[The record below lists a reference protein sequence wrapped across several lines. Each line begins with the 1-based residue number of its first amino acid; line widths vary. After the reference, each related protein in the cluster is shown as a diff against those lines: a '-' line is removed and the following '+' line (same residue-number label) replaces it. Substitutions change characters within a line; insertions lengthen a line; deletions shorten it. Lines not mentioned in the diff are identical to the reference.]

1 MASNTNIS
9 SIDLGLPLEAQ
20 VLSQFFDEDFVPV
33 DYINALLST
42 SLNVSSQ
49 TNNINNKSNELHS
62 SVSLKLL
69 FQRLSA
75 LSLHFNEY
83 TNELTKRFDQSYSKL
98 LTSSSQIISYN
109 NQISVIDNDL
119 NNNDFE
125 DIITRLQY
133 HLATL
138 NTSMYSLLEDL
149 KNTKNNLS
157 IVDPY
162 KKDNKTIDDLKTL
175 VLIKCRI
182 NEVKESFEL
191 LKSLVASVEADTLL
205 ENPKNKNNISIDD
218 FKKSLVIL
226 HDLIQDQISNEIKI
240 YQEAKSNNK
249 DVIINEKLIK
259 IIDNMINLQPFF
271 KSLIHFQIA
280 YASFV
285 DFLKVQKNN
294 YLNLFNHDDG
304 NNNNNNNNNE

>member
-1 MASNTNIS
+1 MTSNTNIS
-9 SIDLGLPLEAQ
+9 SIDFGLPLEAQ

-33 DYINALLST
+33 DYINALIST

-62 SVSLKLL
+62 SVSLRLL

-109 NQISVIDNDL
+109 NQISVLDNDL
-119 NNNDFE
+119 NNNDSE
-125 DIITRLQY
+125 DIVTRLQY

-138 NTSMYSLLEDL
+138 NTSMYSLLEDV

-191 LKSLVASVEADTLL
+191 LKSLVASVEADASL
-205 ENPKNKNNISIDD
+205 ENPTNKNNITIDD

-240 YQEAKSNNK
+240 YQDAKSNNK

-280 YASFV
+280 YSSFV

-294 YLNLFNHDDG
+294 YLNLFNDDDS
-304 NNNNNNNNNE
+304 NNNE